1 MKKWQLGIV
10 AGMMILIIV
19 FCGAEYFHSAGRM
32 ETIEYGSSEDEEQE
46 VLIPSSS
53 DDVYNAL
60 GMGINIGNNLD
71 VCDWTYFGSKHISG
85 FQTAIVYNSAP
96 WTAWD
101 VSKYEYF
108 DGNNE
113 LTLEWEIK
121 SLESDPEAAASSFA
135 LQLINHTSS
144 CEGTNV
150 TCKVKD
156 AKLVYENGIEVPLS
170 SGSGSYTF
178 TVQNDVTDYF
188 KFDLRN
194 LGIKTKNLIGS
205 TVSISLEISD
215 YYDTTKEKIA
225 ALEQMWGNPVITEDF
240 IYAIRDAGF
249 TSVRVP
255 VTYFNHI
262 SDDGTIDEE
271 YLDRVE
277 QVVDWVLDSG
287 MYCITDMQHDT
298 GNDGWIVAS
307 ESNYNANKDT
317 VSNIFRQIAERFKD
331 KSDHL
336 ILEGLNEVVND
347 KTQWQHVPK
356 ADFDVMNKWNQLFV
370 DTVRST
376 GGMNA
381 SRYLLV
387 NTYAALPLEE
397 CLSAFVMPV
406 DSVENR
412 IMVGVHCYFKLED
425 IEKSFNTIEKY
436 SSQYDIVVG
445 EWAVWKKNDNRQEI
459 IDAYI
464 DQLNRL
470 GLPAMW
476 WDNGR
481 SEETAIFDR
490 KKLSVAYPDIEN
502 AITGK
507 Q

>member
-1 MKKWQLGIV
+1 M
-10 AGMMILIIV
+10 
-19 FCGAEYFHSAGRM
+19 
-32 ETIEYGSSEDEEQE
+32 
-46 VLIPSSS
+46 
-53 DDVYNAL
+53 
-60 GMGINIGNNLD
+60 
-71 VCDWTYFGSKHISG
+71 
-85 FQTAIVYNSAP
+85 
-96 WTAWD
+96 
-101 VSKYEYF
+101 
-108 DGNNE
+108 
-113 LTLEWEIK
+113 
-121 SLESDPEAAASSFA
+121 
-135 LQLINHTSS
+135 
-144 CEGTNV
+144 
-150 TCKVKD
+150 KD